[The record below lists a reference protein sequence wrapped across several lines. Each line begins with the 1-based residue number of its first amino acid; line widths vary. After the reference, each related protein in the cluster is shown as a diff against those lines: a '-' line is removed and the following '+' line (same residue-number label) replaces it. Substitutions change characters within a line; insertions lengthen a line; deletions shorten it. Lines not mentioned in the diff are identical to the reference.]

1 MGAHLGFLGIYIYKC
16 VGVCFIMIVNV
27 TYIIIQEVLKAI
39 RLGCTMLKMND
50 NDKNNQQKYQ
60 TCVPSN

>member
-1 MGAHLGFLGIYIYKC
+1 
-16 VGVCFIMIVNV
+16 MIVNV
-27 TYIIIQEVLKAI
+27 TYIITQEVLKAI